1 MSESLGETNN
11 SINSKKST
19 SPLDKI
25 IEVSKQFNQKVSEK
39 LKEIKEKTLSA
50 TSSKETDNDSVKLS
64 AELEAKEKEELEAK
78 EQEEEEAA
86 ALEAAALEA
95 KEQEAKEAAE
105 QEAKEAA
112 EQEAK
117 EKEAKE
123 AAALEAKEQEEQEQ
137 EAAALEEELDFDL
150 DSEESIKEKIGSVSK
165 MAEKV
170 IKPIAIF
177 IQIKYFLIF
186 TILLFLFLNIFAY
199 VGQGQDY
206 FSSIVDN
213 FFMKFLYKQ
222 NDHVRSLLGLP
233 KIIEDEDD
241 EEEEESPNKIEKST
255 VPKSQS
261 NLGKAIEKE
270 RAENE
275 VLMDKKENNLLM
287 KKLNS
292 FKGDDSMES
301 TIQSSLKSGWCYV
314 GKDRGFRSC
323 VRVRDSDTCISGDI
337 FPSKEICINPTL
349 RE

>member
-19 SPLDKI
+19 TPLDKI

-50 TSSKETDNDSVKLS
+50 TSLKETDNDSVKLS
-64 AELEAKEKEELEAK
+64 AELEAKEKEELEAT
-78 EQEEEEAA
+78 EQEAVE
-86 ALEAAALEA
+86 LEA
-95 KEQEAKEAAE
+95 KEKE
-105 QEAKEAA
+105 QEDL
-112 EQEAK
+112 EAK
-117 EKEAKE
+117 EKEQEDLEVAEQEAKE
-123 AAALEAKEQEEQEQ
+123 AAALEAKEAAEQE
-137 EAAALEEELDFDL
+137 AALEEELDFEL
-150 DSEESIKEKIGSVSK
+150 DPEESIKEKIGSVSK

-186 TILLFLFLNIFAY
+186 SILLFLFLNIFAY

-206 FSSIVDN
+206 FSSLINN

-222 NDHVRSLLGLP
+222 NDHVRSLFGLP

-241 EEEEESPNKIEKST
+241 DDTEEESPNKIEKST

-270 RAENE
+270 RAENK
-275 VLMDKKENNLLM
+275 VLMDPKENNLLM

>member
-1 MSESLGETNN
+1 
-11 SINSKKST
+11 
-19 SPLDKI
+19 
-25 IEVSKQFNQKVSEK
+25 
-39 LKEIKEKTLSA
+39 
-50 TSSKETDNDSVKLS
+50 
-64 AELEAKEKEELEAK
+64 
-78 EQEEEEAA
+78 
-86 ALEAAALEA
+86 
-95 KEQEAKEAAE
+95 
-105 QEAKEAA
+105 
-112 EQEAK
+112 
-117 EKEAKE
+117 
-123 AAALEAKEQEEQEQ
+123 
-137 EAAALEEELDFDL
+137 
-150 DSEESIKEKIGSVSK
+150 

-186 TILLFLFLNIFAY
+186 SILLFLFLNIFAY

-206 FSSIVDN
+206 FSSLINN

-222 NDHVRSLLGLP
+222 NDHVRSLFGLP

-241 EEEEESPNKIEKST
+241 DDTEEESPNKIEKST

-270 RAENE
+270 RAENK
-275 VLMDKKENNLLM
+275 VLMDPKENNLLM